1 MNKKKH
7 RLRLR
12 KQVVMCI
19 PVLLLITALTIGI
32 VVNKNSVLANKITQS
47 EFFASNKKNTPDE
60 MKLSDLEYFKSFE
73 ALLDKRQKDNTIIYY
88 AQIFKLDVE
97 KTLSI
102 AHQYT
107 NEYSNEEF
115 NKTFIIGPD
124 SVKNKLGSL
133 KNFEAGA
140 VYFVRDLY
148 RYPEKY
154 GSSINE
160 IRTSEEPTLKPVSED
175 GNIYMNNGMTFEQY
189 VGKICDLYDIDKATV
204 LAISYQEAGIK
215 RSNLFRNSNNIGGHR
230 GYSGWMKYTTLE
242 AGVIAHV
249 ISIKAMQDNYGL
261 DLSTD
266 QGLASLSGVYVNG
279 NVANPQPS
287 WIEKVTIFKRQINEK
302 DLFTI
307 KE

>member
-1 MNKKKH
+1 MNKKRHK
-7 RLRLR
+7 LRLR
-12 KQVVMCI
+12 KQVVMFI
-19 PVLLLITALTIGI
+19 PVLLIISVLTIGI
-32 VVNKNSVLANKITQS
+32 AIHKSGMLSSEVHKASVLKSNINNSS
-47 EFFASNKKNTPDE
+47 EKQ
-60 MKLSDLEYFKSFE
+60 LSDLEYFKTLE
-73 ALLDKRQKDNTIIYY
+73 KMIEKRQKDNTIIYY
-88 AQIFKLDVE
+88 AQTFKLDVD

-102 AHQYT
+102 AKKYT
-107 NEYSNEEF
+107 NDYEDEDFKKN
-115 NKTFIIGPD
+115 FIIGPKK
-124 SVKNKLGSL
+124 VKNKLGSL

-154 GSSINE
+154 GTTIEE
-160 IRTSEEPTLKPVSED
+160 IRTSETPTLKTKSKD
-175 GNIYMNNGMTFEQY
+175 GNIYMDNGLTFEQY
-189 VGKICDLYDIDKATV
+189 LGKMCDLFEIDKTTV

-215 RSNLFRNSNNIGGHR
+215 TSNLFRNSNNIGGHR
-230 GYSGWMKYTTLE
+230 GYNGWMKYTTLE

-266 QGLASLSGVYVNG
+266 MGVYSLSGIYVNG
-279 NVANPQPS
+279 NPNKPQQS
-287 WIEKVTIFKRQINEK
+287 WIEKISIFKRKINEK